1 MKSDALRP
9 AWVALVVCAVLMPR
23 LLMLGAPPATDEGI
37 YAFNTLMIHLNSPP
51 GNLLADFG
59 TLSLYQAML
68 AWVFSLDIN
77 HFVLLRALDALV
89 AILAGL
95 MLFQVTRYESASNMA
110 GAVIAVI
117 FLITMSDPIFI
128 QYGFKNSITAASL
141 PLLTAIAIGQ
151 RATLNNTIVWACVG
165 GLVAIAGLLRE
176 PFAVLILAGVVV
188 VYIRAGGR
196 AMSAYLL
203 GSVLTGVVILLT
215 MIWMRGGY
223 ENLIKSYAELT
234 IIYQE
239 IAYQWLVLL
248 QTNTVTFAKNAIS
261 ALLLTGL
268 AVYWIAKKPELY
280 PRLGFWLLLAIA
292 PLLEPLLKNGYPY
305 HYANMLFGLA
315 GLVAMGW
322 RAASDRGGVRT
333 RTVVLVFLFAG
344 LLLLPK
350 IGKFVRAYHQFSSQ
364 FGTQNTSIG
373 WPKSVVQQSNYLLI
387 AEHIHT
393 HSKGNPT
400 VAIHGSMLGLIPL
413 AKAKPSSPEL
423 ANLSYNYIQSNKDSN
438 RLRAQIVA
446 CPPEFIVLTQSSPF
460 NDTKVLSRIVKS
472 IPEYRLSAY
481 IPQSVQRHYGSFDGA
496 IYQWTGTPNTCQQA
510 KKERR

>member
-9 AWVALVVCAVLMPR
+9 AWVALVVCAALIPR

-51 GNLLADFG
+51 GNILADFG

-77 HFVLLRALDALV
+77 HFVLLRALDAAV
-89 AILAGL
+89 ALLAGL
-95 MLFQVTRYESASNMA
+95 MLYQVTRYESASNIA

-151 RATLNNTIVWACVG
+151 RAALNNTLAWACAG
-165 GLVAIAGLLRE
+165 GLVAIAALLRE
-176 PFAVLILAGVVV
+176 PFAVLILAGMVA
-188 VYIRAGGR
+188 VYVRAGGR
-196 AMSAYLL
+196 AMSAYVL
-203 GSVLTGVVILLT
+203 GSAHAGGIILLT

-223 ENLIKSYAELT
+223 DNLIQSYAELT

-239 IAYQWLVLL
+239 IAYQRLALL
-248 QTNTVTFAKNAIS
+248 QTNTLTFAKNAIS
-261 ALLLTGL
+261 ALLLSVV

-280 PRLGFWLLLAIA
+280 PRLGFWLLLAAA

-305 HYANMLFGLA
+305 HYANALFGLA
-315 GLVAMGW
+315 GLAALGW
-322 RAASDRGGVRT
+322 RAMSDMGGVRL
-333 RTVVLVFLFAG
+333 RLLALLVLCAG
-344 LLLLPK
+344 LFLLPK
-350 IGKFVRAYHQFSSQ
+350 LGKFTHIYTWYTSQ
-364 FGTQNTSIG
+364 LGTEHASIG
-373 WPKSVVQQSNYLLI
+373 WPNAIVHQSNYLLI
-387 AEHIHT
+387 AEYIRT
-393 HSKGNPT
+393 HSKGDTT
-400 VAIHGSMLGLIPL
+400 VAIHGSMLGVIPL

-423 ANLSYNYIQSNKDSN
+423 AHLSYSYIQSNKDSN
-438 RLRAQIVA
+438 QLRAQIDA

-472 IPEYRLSAY
+472 IPEYQLSAY
-481 IPQSVQRHYGSFDGA
+481 IPQSAQQHYGSFDGA
-496 IYQWTGTPNTCQQA
+496 IYQWTGGPKACLQL